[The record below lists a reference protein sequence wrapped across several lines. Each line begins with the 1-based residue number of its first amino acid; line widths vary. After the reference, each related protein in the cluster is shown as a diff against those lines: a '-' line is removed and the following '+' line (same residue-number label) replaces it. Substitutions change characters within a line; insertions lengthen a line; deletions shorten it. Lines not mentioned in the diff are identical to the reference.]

1 MNDDD
6 LERWI
11 NLEGP
16 PPDEI
21 RELLDVACGRP
32 HTTRAALDRLDARI
46 LAAVA
51 EDRRRWARRRAVK
64 RALGGGLVAACLAAA
79 LVLAFRLAAPSDPGR
94 RQWMPPRAATEERA
108 ETVLAVPLG
117 TVDEAPATPASGGAG
132 RADAGR

>member
-1 MNDDD
+1 MTLNDDD

-11 NLEGP
+11 HIEGP

-21 RELLDVACGRP
+21 RALLDVACGLP
-32 HTTRAALDRLDARI
+32 PTTRAQLDHLDARI

-51 EDRRRWARRRAVK
+51 EDRRRWARRRAIK

-94 RQWMPPRAATEERA
+94 RQWTPPRAATEERVD
-108 ETVLAVPLG
+108 TVRAMLPG
-117 TVDEAPATPASGGAG
+117 TVDEAPASGGAG
-132 RADAGR
+132 HADGGG